1 MDQELGQLGAQ
12 ADALAGFALQ
22 MMQSAARLAFT
33 VILVFMAAALVF
45 GGLYA
50 RLATGRIVKRM
61 RNTISGITRGAAQ
74 VAAAAGQVSS
84 AGRALADGAAEQA
97 AAVQETSSSLEEM
110 SAITRQNAEN
120 ATAADR
126 LMRNTRQVVEKANTA
141 MGELTIAMGQISGAS
156 DDTAKIIKT
165 IDEIAFQTNLLALN
179 AAVEAAR
186 AGEAGAG
193 FAVVA
198 DEVRNLAQRAAEA
211 ARNTKVLIEGT
222 VGNVQRG
229 SALVSVTDTAFADV
243 AVSAHKVGEL
253 LNEIAAASTEQST
266 GIAQINT
273 AVSAIDRVTQ
283 KNVANAAASA
293 AASEMMHHEAEAMK
307 GHVAAMNALVGGA
320 GPAVP
325 QGPAG
330 AAKRPA
336 SGRSRLQFGA
346 VPRPEAVIPKR
357 AVCSEF

>member
-283 KNVANAAASA
+283 KNVANAAAPP
-293 AASEMMHHEAEAMK
+293 
-307 GHVAAMNALVGGA
+307 NARPPDGA
-320 GPAVP
+320 GFSSALFPDPRRSSRKGPSVRNSKVP
-325 QGPAG
+325 Q
-330 AAKRPA
+330 KKDH
-336 SGRSRLQFGA
+336 
-346 VPRPEAVIPKR
+346 EK
-357 AVCSEF
+357 